1 MVQVRE
7 MVLVREMV
15 VQVREMVVQV
25 REMVVQELRAGAGG
39 KRRHSKS
46 RWTPADVRM
55 LMILLAMRAD
65 APSARLAGAV
75 TSTLLMRNK
84 SAWQRAPEARRARAR
99 PASASASPP
108 RQQRSSHQGSSP
120 KILFPCHS
128 YSTSILN
135 E

>member
-39 KRRHSKS
+39 KMRHSKS

-55 LMILLAMRAD
+55 MVRALAMQMV
-65 APSARLAGAV
+65 APYARLAGAV
-75 TSTLLMRNK
+75 TSRILMESK

-108 RQQRSSHQGSSP
+108 RQQRSSHPGSSP
-120 KILFPCHS
+120 KILYPCHS

>member
-1 MVQVRE
+1 MGEMVQVRE
-7 MVLVREMV
+7 MVQ
-15 VQVREMVVQV
+15 VQEMVVQV
-25 REMVVQELRAGAGG
+25 REMVVQELRAGAGW
-39 KRRHSKS
+39 KKIHSKS
-46 RWTPADVRM
+46 RWTPADARILVRA
-55 LMILLAMRAD
+55 LAMQMD

-135 E
+135 EK